1 MEPFAPQITHS
12 LHWYDENSHGR
23 MRMNGADSL
32 PLLHRLTTNHMLELK
47 PGRSCQSVLTT
58 PIGRS
63 MDLLTV
69 LNDESAVWV
78 FTSASQGPMVYTHLK
93 KNIFFNDKVVLTIHR
108 LPAPELNSI
117 GEQFIESG
125 RINSVHF
132 LILKIVSRVQLT
144 YNEHAAVL
152 NKQIEEFERK
162 LFLKSSSKISIET
175 LYVLKRKAGI
185 SKKLLLLTEEVIT
198 SLLHRH
204 KKSNEIQ
211 DIRDNHKKLILF
223 YDQLNEDAQNLLST
237 YMSYNG
243 QKTNEVMKVL
253 TLFSAYF
260 LPLTFIVGVYGMNF
274 KYMPELSWEY
284 GYPIT
289 IGLMLLVFIFIYLW
303 FRKRKWL

>member
-1 MEPFAPQITHS
+1 M
-12 LHWYDENSHGR
+12 
-23 MRMNGADSL
+23 
-32 PLLHRLTTNHMLELK
+32 
-47 PGRSCQSVLTT
+47 
-58 PIGRS
+58 
-63 MDLLTV
+63 
-69 LNDESAVWV
+69 
-78 FTSASQGPMVYTHLK
+78 
-93 KNIFFNDKVVLTIHR
+93 
-108 LPAPELNSI
+108 
-117 GEQFIESG
+117 
-125 RINSVHF
+125 
-132 LILKIVSRVQLT
+132 
-144 YNEHAAVL
+144 
-152 NKQIEEFERK
+152 
-162 LFLKSSSKISIET
+162 
-175 LYVLKRKAGI
+175 
-185 SKKLLLLTEEVIT
+185 
-198 SLLHRH
+198 HRH

>member
-1 MEPFAPQITHS
+1 MELIEKHSSNNEFTWIDITKPTLEGLKEVSARFNLNHHN
-12 LHWYDENSHGR
+12 LN
-23 MRMNGADSL
+23 DSL
-32 PLLHRLTTNHMLELK
+32 EPDHLPKFEEGDEFNFIILRKVLLNSPKTY
-47 PGRSCQSVLTT
+47 SIQSLSTK
-58 PIGRS
+58 I
-63 MDLLTV
+63 
-69 LNDESAVWV
+69 A
-78 FTSASQGPMVYTHLK
+78 
-93 KNIFFNDKVVLTIHR
+93 IFFNDKVVLTIHR

-125 RINSVHF
+125 RINSAHF

-144 YNEHAAVL
+144 YTEHAAVL
-152 NKQIEEFERK
+152 NKQIEEFETK
-162 LFLKSSSKISIET
+162 LFLKTSSKISIET
-175 LYVLKRKAGI
+175 LYVLKRKVGI
-185 SKKLLLLTEEVIT
+185 SKKILLLTEEVIT

-204 KKSNEIQ
+204 KKSNEMQ

-260 LPLTFIVGVYGMNF
+260 LPLTFIVGLYGMNF
-274 KYMPELSWEY
+274 KYMPELSWKY